1 MVDSPRRRMAIRE
14 GKWRCP
20 YCSVVN
26 RGADLTCTGCGA
38 TRDKD
43 VQFFLEEAADEVTD
57 EQLLATARAGADWL
71 CQFCQT
77 SNRPG
82 LAHSRDFGA
91 EPARSP
97 PHPGPRVPP

>member
-1 MVDSPRRRMAIRE
+1 MVVRE

-26 RGADLTCTGCGA
+26 RGAELACKGCGA

-43 VQFFLEEAADEVTD
+43 VQFFLEDEAPEVTD
-57 EQLLATARAGADWL
+57 AELLGRADAGADWL

-82 LAHSRDFGA
+82 QAHC
-91 EPARSP
+91 
-97 PHPGPRVPP
+97 V